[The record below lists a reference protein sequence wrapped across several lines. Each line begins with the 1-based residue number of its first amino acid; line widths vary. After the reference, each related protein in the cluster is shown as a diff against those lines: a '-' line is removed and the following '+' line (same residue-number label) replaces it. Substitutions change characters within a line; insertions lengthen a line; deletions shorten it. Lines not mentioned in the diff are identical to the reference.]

1 MEYDPVMRIE
11 IYSHFFKI
19 LNPNPNVVRVLL
31 MFSRRFAVC
40 KDVGVKSNNRYVKEN
55 NQPQFTVFAYRTP
68 DNSEFRFHIGQ
79 YDEFI
84 QYMHFNH
91 IQPHLYKVSY
101 VGMYEPAKIDVTM
114 NPSYELRDYQKEI
127 VDFVSEEAVDG
138 NRSRLI
144 ALGTGL
150 GKAQN
155 LDAMIKIPGSWKR
168 MGDMQVGDDIIAAD
182 GTTAKVTGVFPQG
195 IKDMYRIHFSDGRST
210 ECCAEHL
217 WNVYYYGF
225 KDGYKTMD
233 TTEIIRRLN
242 TVQAPSKFYVQLTM
256 SEKNPDI
263 DLPLDPYILGLFL
276 GDGCVSSPSDV
287 RITTPDDYILDEIR
301 EKLPA
306 HLRLKFYGGY
316 DWGVTRKNRSEGM
329 NDYIYIFREL
339 NLTGKRCYDKFIPDI
354 YFDGSTKQ
362 RLALVQGLLDTDG
375 TATKEGNVSFC
386 TTSLDLALGL
396 QYLIRS
402 LGGLARICD
411 KSPYFRV
418 NGERRKGRPA
428 YTVYI
433 RYKTPS
439 HLFRLPKK
447 KDRTNDD
454 NRCADTL
461 KLRIEH
467 VEYVGKKEAQ
477 CISIDHPDH
486 LYVTDQFIVTH
497 NTLSSLA
504 SIGTIKTRTMIAIL
518 PTYIDQWAKEI
529 TKILNVKPKDI
540 MIVKGSAQME
550 GLIGLGQDNALKA
563 KFIIISIPT
572 MRNFFKNFEY
582 NVNDYKSEDICKI
595 LGVGTVIVDETHQHL
610 HAVYNLLLHTHV
622 PRVIGLSATLLS
634 DDAIIKKV
642 QHCMFPKEIR
652 FDKVKLDQY
661 IKVYAIAY
669 RFLNFYKANLRTS
682 ERGSNNYS
690 HNAFEKSILLNKEV
704 SAKYL
709 NFIVELIEKAYNK
722 DYVKGD
728 KLLIFASSIAMCTAI
743 TKHVR
748 KEFPDFTVERFVEDD
763 PYENMLKPDIRV
775 STILSCGT
783 GKDIPNL
790 RATIMTTSVSSTV
803 SNIQALGRLRKL
815 PDRDVKFYY
824 VFCEQIPKHCQYHS
838 SKKQL
843 FQDRVASIKE
853 LKYPYGL

>member
-19 LNPNPNVVRVLL
+19 LNPNPNVIRVL
-31 MFSRRFAVC
+31 MNFSRRFAVC

-68 DNSEFRFHIGQ
+68 DNSEFRFHVGQ
-79 YDEFI
+79 YEEFI
-84 QYMHFNH
+84 QYLEFNH

-101 VGMYEPAKIDVTM
+101 VGMYEPAKIELVL
-114 NPSYELRDYQKEI
+114 NSSYELRDYQKEI
-127 VDFVSEEAVDG
+127 IEFVSEEVVDG

-144 ALGTGL
+144 ALPVGTGKTISAL
-150 GKAQN
+150 
-155 LDAMIKIPGSWKR
+155 
-168 MGDMQVGDDIIAAD
+168 AA
-182 GTTAKVTGVFPQG
+182 TCN
-195 IKDMYRIHFSDGRST
+195 I
-210 ECCAEHL
+210 
-217 WNVYYYGF
+217 
-225 KDGYKTMD
+225 
-233 TTEIIRRLN
+233 
-242 TVQAPSKFYVQLTM
+242 
-256 SEKNPDI
+256 
-263 DLPLDPYILGLFL
+263 
-276 GDGCVSSPSDV
+276 
-287 RITTPDDYILDEIR
+287 
-301 EKLPA
+301 
-306 HLRLKFYGGY
+306 
-316 DWGVTRKNRSEGM
+316 KNR
-329 NDYIYIFREL
+329 
-339 NLTGKRCYDKFIPDI
+339 
-354 YFDGSTKQ
+354 
-362 RLALVQGLLDTDG
+362 V
-375 TATKEGNVSFC
+375 
-386 TTSLDLALGL
+386 
-396 QYLIRS
+396 LI
-402 LGGLARICD
+402 I
-411 KSPYFRV
+411 
-418 NGERRKGRPA
+418 
-428 YTVYI
+428 
-433 RYKTPS
+433 
-439 HLFRLPKK
+439 
-447 KDRTNDD
+447 
-454 NRCADTL
+454 
-461 KLRIEH
+461 
-467 VEYVGKKEAQ
+467 
-477 CISIDHPDH
+477 
-486 LYVTDQFIVTH
+486 
-497 NTLSSLA
+497 
-504 SIGTIKTRTMIAIL
+504 IL

-529 TKILNVKPKDI
+529 TKVTSVKPKEI

-550 GLIGLGQDNALKA
+550 GLIGLGQDKALKA
-563 KFIIISIPT
+563 KFIIISLPT
-572 MRNFFKNFEY
+572 FRNFLKNFHF

-595 LGVGTVIVDETHQHL
+595 IGVGTIIIDETHQHL
-610 HAVYNLLLHTHV
+610 HAVYMLMLNLHV
-622 PRVIGLSATLLS
+622 PRVIGLSATLLT
-634 DDAIIKKV
+634 DDATIRKIH
-642 QHCMFPKEIR
+642 HCMFPKEIR
-652 FDKVKLDQY
+652 FDKIKMEQY

-748 KEFPDFTVERFVEDD
+748 KEFPDYTVERFVEDD